1 MSKLTLTNVRLSF
14 PSLFKRASFNGQEG
28 KFEATFLLDKVKDAK
43 QIEMLKIAISDALSD
58 AKIIVADDKICLKDG
73 DNIDYDGYANSI
85 SIKASSKEMPILVDK
100 DTTPLVE
107 EDGKPYAGCYV
118 NAQIGIWI
126 QNNSY
131 GKRVNANLYGI
142 QFVKDGHSFGAS
154 NSALNHGFVN
164 LDDYIEGFE
173 DICDDTLF

>member
-1 MSKLTLTNVRLSF
+1 MSKIILTNVRLSF

-28 KFEATFLLDKVKDAK
+28 KFEATFLLDKVKDVK

-58 AKIIVADDKICLKDG
+58 SKIKVASDKFCLKDG
-73 DNIDYDGYANSI
+73 DNIDYDGYANTMA
-85 SIKASSKEMPILVDK
+85 IKASSKEMPILVDK
-100 DTTPLVE
+100 DTTPLVV

-142 QFVKDGHSFGAS
+142 QFVKEGHSFGAS

-164 LDDYIEGFE
+164 LDGFD
-173 DICDDTLF
+173 DICDDTF